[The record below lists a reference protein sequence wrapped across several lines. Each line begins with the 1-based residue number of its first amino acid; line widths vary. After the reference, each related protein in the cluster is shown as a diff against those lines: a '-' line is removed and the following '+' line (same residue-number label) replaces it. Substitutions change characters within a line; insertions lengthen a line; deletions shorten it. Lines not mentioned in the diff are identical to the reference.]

1 MMVAKTVRECMAAR
15 CPRLERAVIGGLLW
29 ALLAAG
35 CSEARVY
42 IGDGGRYHV
51 ELQAGAE
58 PTFMGMGGGAI
69 YIVEQ
74 RVELPVRAPT
84 AMALADLT
92 QAATR
97 YPMLPF
103 PRLPWVER
111 GALPIEVDFVL
122 ENLEDSE
129 REIAVIVNGWNEF
142 HEYQP
147 GVQVID
153 QAPTPD
159 YSQWEWLYK
168 LKPKQRVTRTVRE
181 EEFDE
186 IAVDLATV
194 VNGAPNSNQVVYFEN
209 QSSADVRSQ
218 PFIPPV
224 IPGLMGFRLGL
235 RTTTASGA
243 TLDASVRVRDA
254 GDRLAD
260 SDQMKFQVQ
269 PMIFTPVA
277 PQN

>member
-1 MMVAKTVRECMAAR
+1 MMVARTPCVWIAAYQH
-15 CPRLERAVIGGLLW
+15 RARALIACLLW
-29 ALLAAG
+29 AMLASG
-35 CSEARVY
+35 CSDQRVY

-51 ELQAGAE
+51 ELAAGAE
-58 PTFMGMGGGAI
+58 PTFMGMRGGAI
-69 YIVEQ
+69 FIVEQ
-74 RVELPVRAPT
+74 RVELPVLAPS
-84 AMALADLT
+84 AMVLADLT

-103 PRLPWVER
+103 PRLPWVQR
-111 GALPIEVDFVL
+111 GALPIELDFAL

-153 QAPTPD
+153 EEPTPD

-168 LKPKQRVTRTVRE
+168 LEPRQRVTRTVRE

-209 QSSADVRSQ
+209 ESREDVRSQ

-235 RTTTASGA
+235 RTTSASGV

-260 SDQMKFQVQ
+260 SDQAKFQVQ
-269 PMIFTPVA
+269 PTIFAPVA
-277 PQN
+277 PQS